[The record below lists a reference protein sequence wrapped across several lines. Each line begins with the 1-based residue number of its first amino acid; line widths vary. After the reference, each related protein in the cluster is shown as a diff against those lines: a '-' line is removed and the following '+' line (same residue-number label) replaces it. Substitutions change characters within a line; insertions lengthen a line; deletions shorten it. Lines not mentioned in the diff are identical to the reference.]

1 MWYLISADDLE
12 QYLDEGRGM
21 TLVDMRDEQSYR
33 NGHIRGAVNIPE
45 GELMARLDELPR
57 HQLIVLYCYH
67 GPNSMRAARKLAQLG
82 YEAADVYGGI
92 LAYRGKY
99 MVYSR

>member
-12 QYLDEGRGM
+12 QYLDEGRRM
-21 TLVDMRDEQSYR
+21 ALVDMRDEQSYR

-45 GELMARLDELPR
+45 EELMRRLPELPKGE
-57 HQLIVLYCYH
+57 LIVLYCYH
-67 GPNSMRAARKLAQLG
+67 GSNSIRAARKLAQLG

-99 MVYSR
+99 MAYSR